1 MPAARWVGSAVLR
14 KEDERLLAGQG
25 MFLDDIEVAGVLEA
39 AMLRSPHAHAKIKSV
54 DVSAAEKMPGV
65 KAVRVIQGPGTEIQW
80 ALDDWEQYCFVP
92 DFSGTGLIES
102 PVKAIEMW
110 QLEFDAIRAGGALAV
125 FLLLY
130 FFNPAQLVV
139 STSSEAV
146 GALIQA
152 AKEALKEE
160 IEEKYKDELK
170 QYKERSVFLQTQVG
184 FFQELIKESAKTTN
198 KAVEALAE
206 LRNQPNA
213 PPGIEEALAQ
223 LRQKNTQAAEA
234 ILQFTAERAFVVRVD
249 LERPRGCVD
258 LADGRVVLIEERLT
272 EDGGIIGLRVDITEL
287 KQREASFRLLFDSNP
302 VPMIVCALD
311 DERILGV
318 NDAAVEHYGYS
329 RAEFE
334 KLTIRSVQAFES
346 EPPWSGD
353 RSSDEQTARTWK
365 HVRADGTLIDLAI
378 YSRQLVYGDRPAV
391 LLALM
396 DITERKR
403 AEARLAFMAQHDGL
417 TGLPNRNLLRQHMDE
432 ILLHTRRS
440 ADKAAVLVLGLDNF
454 KAVNDTLGHGIGDK
468 LLRGVAKRLRSTLR
482 EEDTLARLNSDEF
495 AIVQSGL
502 ARPEDAV
509 LLSRRLLEA
518 VGEPYLLDG
527 HSVVIGASIGIAMAP
542 GDGDESDKLLK
553 NADMALSRAKNDSR
567 GTFSFFEA
575 GMDARAQSRRKIE
588 LDLRDAIQN
597 DVLRPYYQPLVDL
610 ATGRITGFEALVRW
624 PHPERGMISPAE
636 FIPVAE
642 ETGLINALGGLML
655 RRACMDAAQWPDDVR
670 VAVNLSPLQFR
681 VGNLLSVVMDAL
693 KQSGLPARRLELE
706 ITETLLLE
714 KSSQV
719 LATLHA
725 LRALGVRISMDDFG
739 TGYSSLSYL
748 RSFPFD
754 KIKIDQSF
762 VRDLAANPD
771 AQAIVRSIISL
782 GKGLGVTITAEGV
795 ETEAEVNCL
804 RNEGCHEG
812 QGFLFSRARPN
823 ADIVGLL
830 KTQGNWSSP
839 AGAALVA

>member
-1 MPAARWVGSAVLR
+1 MRNGAAVMRKVRPKAANKLKRAAIARIPGLPAKPIPKLAGPSRRVAAEIGEIVRKRAEAEAAIADARKSH
-14 KEDERLLAGQG
+14 ERLREAIDILPQG
-25 MFLDDIEVAGVLEA
+25 IVFLDAEGRYILWNKKYSEIYS
-39 AMLRSPHAHAKIKSV
+39 RSS
-54 DVSAAEKMPGV
+54 D
-65 KAVRVIQGPGTEIQW
+65 
-80 ALDDWEQYCFVP
+80 LFVP
-92 DFSGTGLIES
+92 GARLQDT
-102 PVKAIEMW
+102 
-110 QLEFDAIRAGGALAV
+110 IRIGVERGD
-125 FLLLY
+125 Y
-130 FFNPAQLVV
+130 P
-139 STSSEAV
+139 EAV
-146 GALIQA
+146 GR
-152 AKEALKEE
+152 EE
-160 IEEKYKDELK
+160 EWI
-170 QYKERSVFLQTQVG
+170 
-184 FFQELIKESAKTTN
+184 
-198 KAVEALAE
+198 
-206 LRNQPNA
+206 
-213 PPGIEEALAQ
+213 
-223 LRQKNTQAAEA
+223 
-234 ILQFTAERAFVVRVD
+234 AERLTRLFRPG
-249 LERPRGCVD
+249 ERHEQI
-258 LADGRVVLIEERLT
+258 LADGRCILIEERLT
-272 EDGGIIGLRVDITEL
+272 EDGGIIGLRVDISEL
-287 KQREASFRLLFDSNP
+287 KQREDSFRLLFDSNP

-318 NDAAVEHYGYS
+318 NDAALAHYGHS

-334 KLTIRSVQAFES
+334 KLSIRKLQAFES
-346 EPPWSGD
+346 EPPWAGD
-353 RSSDEQTARTWK
+353 RSSDELTARTWK

-378 YSRQLVYGDRPAV
+378 YSRELVYNDRPAV

-417 TGLPNRNLLRQHMDE
+417 TGLPNRNLLRQQMDE
-432 ILLHTRRS
+432 ILSHTRRS
-440 ADKAAVLVLGLDNF
+440 SDKVAVLVLGLDNF
-454 KAVNDTLGHGIGDK
+454 KSVNDTLGHGVGDK

-482 EEDTLARLNSDEF
+482 EEDTIARLNSDEF

-509 LLSRRLLEA
+509 LLCRRLLEA
-518 VGEPYLLDG
+518 IGDPYLLDG

-542 GDGDESDKLLK
+542 SDGDESEKLLK
-553 NADMALSRAKNDSR
+553 NADMALSRAKNEQR

-588 LDLRDAIQN
+588 IDLRDAIQN
-597 DVLRPYYQPLVDL
+597 DVLRPYYQPLIDL
-610 ATGRITGFEALVRW
+610 STGRITGFEALVRW
-624 PHPERGMISPAE
+624 PHAERGMISPAE

-642 ETGLINALGGLML
+642 DTGLINALGGLML
-655 RRACMDAAQWPDDVR
+655 RRACMDAAIWPDEVR

-681 VGNLLSVVMDAL
+681 GGNLLSVVMDAL
-693 KQSGLPARRLELE
+693 KQSGLPPKRLELE

-762 VRDLAANPD
+762 VRDLGANPD

-782 GKGLGVTITAEGV
+782 GMGLGVTITAEGV
-795 ETEAEVNCL
+795 ETEAELSCL
-804 RNEGCHEG
+804 RSEGCHEG

-823 ADIVGLL
+823 VEIVGLL
-830 KTQGNWSSP
+830 KAQCGVDSVALGDATEE
-839 AGAALVA
+839 AALVA

>member
-1 MPAARWVGSAVLR
+1 MPKIRPKTTKQLKRVMIARIPGRPAKPSPKLSGGSRCVSVEIGEIVRTRAETEAAIADAR
-14 KEDERLLAGQG
+14 KSHERLREAIDILPQG
-25 MFLDDIEVAGVLEA
+25 IVFLDADGRYILWNKKYAEIYSRSSDLFKPGARLQDTIRIGV
-39 AMLRSPHAHAKIKSV
+39 
-54 DVSAAEKMPGV
+54 
-65 KAVRVIQGPGTEIQW
+65 
-80 ALDDWEQYCFVP
+80 
-92 DFSGTGLIES
+92 
-102 PVKAIEMW
+102 
-110 QLEFDAIRAGGALAV
+110 
-125 FLLLY
+125 
-130 FFNPAQLVV
+130 
-139 STSSEAV
+139 
-146 GALIQA
+146 
-152 AKEALKEE
+152 
-160 IEEKYKDELK
+160 
-170 QYKERSVFLQTQVG
+170 ERG
-184 FFQELIKESAKTTN
+184 DY
-198 KAVEALAE
+198 
-206 LRNQPNA
+206 P
-213 PPGIEEALAQ
+213 
-223 LRQKNTQAAEA
+223 EA
-234 ILQFTAERAFVVRVD
+234 IGREEEWIAERLAK
-249 LERPRGCVD
+249 LYQPGERHEQT
-258 LADGRVVLIEERLT
+258 LADGRCVLIEERLT

-334 KLTIRSVQAFES
+334 KLTIRSVQAFGA
-346 EPPWSGD
+346 EPPWAGE
-353 RSSDEQTARTWK
+353 RSSDEQAARTWK
-365 HVRADGTLIDLAI
+365 HVRADGSLIDLAI
-378 YSRQLVYGDRPAV
+378 YSRHLLYGDRPAV

-403 AEARLAFMAQHDGL
+403 AEARVAFMAQHDGL

-432 ILLHTRRS
+432 LLLHTRRS
-440 ADKAAVLVLGLDNF
+440 TEKVAVLVLGLDSF
-454 KAVNDTLGHGIGDK
+454 KAVNDSLGHGIGDK
-468 LLRGVAKRLRSTLR
+468 LLRNVAKRLRSTLR
-482 EEDTLARLNSDEF
+482 EEDTVARLNSDEF

-502 ARPEDAV
+502 TRPDDAV
-509 LLSRRLLEA
+509 LLARRLLEA
-518 VGEPYLLDG
+518 VGDPYLIDG
-527 HSVVIGASIGIAMAP
+527 HSIVIGASIGIAMAP
-542 GDGDESDKLLK
+542 GDGDDSDKLLK

-575 GMDARAQSRRKIE
+575 GMDARAQGRRKIE
-588 LDLRDAIQN
+588 IDLRDAIQN
-597 DVLRPYYQPLVDL
+597 DVLRPYYQPLIDL
-610 ATGRITGFEALVRW
+610 LTGRITGFEALVRW

-681 VGNLLSVVMDAL
+681 VGNLLSIVMDAL

-762 VRDLAANPD
+762 VRDLAANRD
-771 AQAIVRSIISL
+771 AQAIVRSIVSL
-782 GKGLGVTITAEGV
+782 GIGLGVTITAEGV
-795 ETEAEVNCL
+795 ETEAELRCL
-804 RNEGCHEG
+804 RAEGCHEA
-812 QGFLFSRARPN
+812 QGFLFSHARPN
-823 ADIVGLL
+823 SEIVRLL
-830 KTQGNWSSP
+830 KAQY
-839 AGAALVA
+839 GADFVAPEDSAEATALVA

>member
-1 MPAARWVGSAVLR
+1 MPKIRPRTLKKLKHAAIARIPGRPAKPSPKLAGGGRRASAEIGEIVR
-14 KEDERLLAGQG
+14 KRAEAEAAIAEARKSHERLREAIDILPQG
-25 MFLDDIEVAGVLEA
+25 IVFLDPEGRYILWNKKYAEIYNRSSDLFKPGARLQDTIRIGV
-39 AMLRSPHAHAKIKSV
+39 
-54 DVSAAEKMPGV
+54 
-65 KAVRVIQGPGTEIQW
+65 
-80 ALDDWEQYCFVP
+80 
-92 DFSGTGLIES
+92 
-102 PVKAIEMW
+102 
-110 QLEFDAIRAGGALAV
+110 
-125 FLLLY
+125 
-130 FFNPAQLVV
+130 
-139 STSSEAV
+139 
-146 GALIQA
+146 
-152 AKEALKEE
+152 
-160 IEEKYKDELK
+160 
-170 QYKERSVFLQTQVG
+170 ERG
-184 FFQELIKESAKTTN
+184 DY
-198 KAVEALAE
+198 
-206 LRNQPNA
+206 P
-213 PPGIEEALAQ
+213 
-223 LRQKNTQAAEA
+223 EA
-234 ILQFTAERAFVVRVD
+234 IGREEEWIAERLTRLYQPGGRHEQV
-249 LERPRGCVD
+249 
-258 LADGRVVLIEERLT
+258 LADGRCILIEERLT
-272 EDGGIIGLRVDITEL
+272 EDGGVIGLRVDITEL

-346 EPPWSGD
+346 EPPWAGD
-353 RSSDEQTARTWK
+353 RTSDEQTARTWK
-365 HVRADGTLIDLAI
+365 HVRADGALIDLAI
-378 YSRQLVYGDRPAV
+378 YSRHLVYGDQPAV

-417 TGLPNRNLLRQHMDE
+417 TGLPNRNLLRQQMDE
-432 ILLHTRRS
+432 ILQHTRRS
-440 ADKAAVLVLGLDNF
+440 ADKVAVLVLGLDNF
-454 KAVNDTLGHGIGDK
+454 KAVNDALGHGIGDK

-495 AIVQSGL
+495 AIVQSGMT
-502 ARPEDAV
+502 RPEDAV

-518 VGEPYLLDG
+518 IGDPYLLDG

-542 GDGDESDKLLK
+542 GDGDESEKLLK
-553 NADMALSRAKNDSR
+553 NAAMALSRAKNDQR
-567 GTFSFFEA
+567 GTFSFFES
-575 GMDARAQSRRKIE
+575 GMDARAQSRRKTEI
-588 LDLRDAIQN
+588 DLRDAIQN
-597 DVLRPYYQPLVDL
+597 DVLRPYYQPLIDL

-655 RRACMDAAQWPDDVR
+655 RRACMDAALWPDDVR

-693 KQSGLPARRLELE
+693 KQSGLPAKRLELE

-762 VRDLAANPD
+762 VRDLGSNRD

-782 GKGLGVTITAEGV
+782 GIGLGVTITAEGV
-795 ETEAEVNCL
+795 ETEAELSCL
-804 RNEGCHEG
+804 RAEGCHEG

-823 ADIVGLL
+823 AEIVGLL
-830 KTQGNWSSP
+830 RAQCGADVAVPGDVGEK
-839 AGAALVA
+839 AALVA